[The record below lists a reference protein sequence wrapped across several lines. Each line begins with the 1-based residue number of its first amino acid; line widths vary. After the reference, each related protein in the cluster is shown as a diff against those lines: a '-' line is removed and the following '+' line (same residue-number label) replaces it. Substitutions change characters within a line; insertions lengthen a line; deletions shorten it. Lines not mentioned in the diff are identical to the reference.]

1 MRQPLRPRSPSLA
14 DPPVLLQEQTL
25 PGSSLELICSY
36 HGPVALQRRGTGN
49 RFIREGKA
57 MACRLAFPFSD
68 PEDLAGCD
76 AFVGAQ
82 AERVVCRLWTRTPV
96 SVVWARE
103 EVFKI
108 GVGVSVSASCT
119 SDESEVSA
127 VASELVSS
135 ILGHGD
141 SVE

>member
-1 MRQPLRPRSPSLA
+1 M
-14 DPPVLLQEQTL
+14 V
-25 PGSSLELICSY
+25 
-36 HGPVALQRRGTGN
+36 
-49 RFIREGKA
+49 
-57 MACRLAFPFSD
+57 CRLAFPFED

-76 AFVGAQ
+76 ALVGAQ
-82 AERVVCRLWTRTPV
+82 TERVVCRLWTRTPV

-108 GVGVSVSASCT
+108 GVGVSVSVLCA

-127 VASELVSS
+127 VAGELVVS